1 MHPKSE
7 HVSSCML
14 CDHLALVPLLI
25 HSYDQASDALR
36 RRSRLQSKIRRMR
49 NEERSLLLWLDR
61 EANELDAHQE
71 VYQMCNEDPSV
82 SSSERYAFG
91 QEGLAKDNIKEKAYR
106 EMNVRLKDALDLLRN
121 ECRAIL

>member
-1 MHPKSE
+1 MHA
-7 HVSSCML
+7 V
-14 CDHLALVPLLI
+14 CDHLALVTLLI

-71 VYQMCNEDPSV
+71 VYQMCKEDPSV

-91 QEGLAKDNIKEKAYR
+91 QEGLAREKVYNIKEKAYR
-106 EMNVRLKDALDLLRN
+106 DMNVRLKDALDLLRN